1 MFFSFPVY
9 LKWSSPSQV
18 TLGHDWSKNDEKLL
32 QAAEANNVDRLSN
45 LLIKKGLNPLK
56 LDPEGKSAFH
66 VCAMRGS
73 IDCLEILLSHG
84 VDVTVLDGAGLST
97 LHLAA
102 KYGHPECVKRL
113 LQESSPVDLTD
124 TYGRTALHHAAIC
137 GSLSCIYTL
146 CDFKAAVN
154 TKDGNG
160 ATSLI
165 LAAHMS
171 RSELCGFLIEQGAK
185 VDAQDL
191 QGRTALMLACEND
204 SLETVD
210 LLLRAG
216 ADAKITDH
224 LGHSAVHYSMATGN
238 EAVLH
243 LLKSQPIQSPQS
255 SGKPGMSDTKIY
267 LWQAKEFCQLLLL
280 NKVELLLNK
289 INFFSF
295 FCALPVK
302 AEKDFKIPKASPH
315 VGSEKGTPRKRKA
328 PPPPQVVITPSP
340 DPPAPAK
347 EDLPVQT
354 NKGEDEEV
362 FEEIRRLR
370 QERARL
376 LQKIKSLEQL
386 CQSAQ
391 QQESRMTSLEEE
403 LGALQEMLKLKEQE
417 NEVLSA
423 QVSELHGRVQN
434 AGDEDTESQDS
445 QDVDDLLEFP
455 GAEKLLSRMS
465 RTSDDDILSS
475 LQKEVDLL
483 NQENKDLQEKV
494 KMLEMYEKDDTNMEM
509 SSGED
514 FIPVTLYDSLKQ
526 EMDQLQDLY
535 KQAQCEVT
543 ALQELGT
550 TENAGDV
557 ATLKQEY
564 EARIQQLEAALAEA
578 QKSETP
584 NVGDESLVTKY
595 EETLAELERLQEQ
608 VKMSENNSHSP
619 NSEVLEE
626 GKSQISGLSEK
637 LVEKEQM
644 MEELEKKVKELQMEM
659 THMVSLE
666 EYEEMKLSL
675 NYNLEE
681 ISRERAALAES
692 RNTALLEI
700 EKMKSQKSTKDEEED
715 EEEGQEKEDVSE
727 TLAVASSVQEVAVLE
742 AELKEM
748 KNLLEETQK
757 NVQAEKESL
766 TKEIR
771 DLQDQLQ
778 SQYIHKAE
786 YEKLQSK
793 LSTQLQE
800 SSRTLQELRDEL
812 GRAQQDNNKLLR
824 DVDSLKRESVPKAE
838 HLQIKESLE
847 KKVQQFTQEQ
857 ASLDT
862 ELTKLREQKEG
873 SVSKEEHEQTRCSL
887 QVEVNTLTARLSEL
901 TRKHEKTCT
910 EVFQVQREALF
921 MKSEKHAAEAQLAT
935 VEKQLSDL
943 KAESGRVHELH
954 KNIEESNSLVKERD
968 RKITELS
975 KEVFKLK
982 EALGTLSNPLTPI
995 CKQIPARA
1003 DHHELETLK
1012 SRVSVLQGQIQEC
1025 EKKHLSVV
1033 SVYRAHLLSAVQ
1045 GRMDEE
1051 VRVLLL
1057 QILRMHQLGGFAH

>member
-1 MFFSFPVY
+1 MKS
-9 LKWSSPSQV
+9 LKAKFKKNEV

-32 QAAEANNVDRLSN
+32 QAAEANNTDRLSN

-84 VDVTVLDGAGLST
+84 VDVTILDGAGLNA

-124 TYGRTALHHAAIC
+124 TYGRTALHHAAIS

-160 ATSLI
+160 ATPLI

-171 RSELCGFLIEQGAK
+171 RSEICGFLIEQGAK

-216 ADAKITDH
+216 ADARITDH

-243 LLKSQPIQSPQS
+243 LLKSLPIQSPQS
-255 SGKPGMSDTKIY
+255 SGKP
-267 LWQAKEFCQLLLL
+267 
-280 NKVELLLNK
+280 
-289 INFFSF
+289 
-295 FCALPVK
+295 
-302 AEKDFKIPKASPH
+302 EKDFKIPKASPH

-328 PPPPQVVITPSP
+328 PPPPQVVISPSP

-347 EDLPVQT
+347 EELPVQT

-376 LQKIKSLEQL
+376 LQKIKGLEQL

-391 QQESRMTSLEEE
+391 QQESRVTSLEEE

-417 NEVLSA
+417 NEALSA
-423 QVSELHGRVQN
+423 QVSELHRTVQT

-465 RTSDDDILSS
+465 RTSDDDILAS

-494 KMLEMYEKDDTNMEM
+494 KMLETYEKDDTNMEM

-578 QKSETP
+578 QKNETP
-584 NVGDESLVTKY
+584 NVGDECLVTKY
-595 EETLAELERLQEQ
+595 EETLTELERLREQ
-608 VKMSENNSHSP
+608 VKKSENNSHSP

-626 GKSQISGLSEK
+626 GKSQIRGLSEK

-644 MEELEKKVKELQMEM
+644 MEELERKVKELQTEM

-675 NYNLEE
+675 NYQLEE
-681 ISRERAALAES
+681 ISRERVALAES

-700 EKMKSQKSTKDEEED
+700 EKMKSQKNTKDEDED
-715 EEEGQEKEDVSE
+715 EEEGQAKEEVSG

-757 NVQAEKESL
+757 NVQGEKESL

-838 HLQIKESLE
+838 HLQVKESLE
-847 KKVQQFTQEQ
+847 QKVQQLTKEL
-857 ASLDT
+857 ASRDT

-873 SVSKEEHEQTRCSL
+873 SVSKEENEQMRCSL

-910 EVFQVQREALF
+910 EA
-921 MKSEKHAAEAQLAT
+921 
-935 VEKQLSDL
+935 
-943 KAESGRVHELH
+943 
-954 KNIEESNSLVKERD
+954 
-968 RKITELS
+968 
-975 KEVFKLK
+975 
-982 EALGTLSNPLTPI
+982 
-995 CKQIPARA
+995 
-1003 DHHELETLK
+1003 
-1012 SRVSVLQGQIQEC
+1012 C

-1057 QILRMHQLGGFAH
+1057 QILRMHQLGGYAH

>member
-1 MFFSFPVY
+1 MKS
-9 LKWSSPSQV
+9 LKAKFKKNEV

-32 QAAEANNVDRLSN
+32 QAAEANNTDRLSN

-84 VDVTVLDGAGLST
+84 VDVTILDGAGLNA

-113 LQESSPVDLTD
+113 LQ
-124 TYGRTALHHAAIC
+124 
-137 GSLSCIYTL
+137 
-146 CDFKAAVN
+146 
-154 TKDGNG
+154 NG
-160 ATSLI
+160 ATPLI

-171 RSELCGFLIEQGAK
+171 RSEICGFLIEQGAK

-216 ADAKITDH
+216 ADARITDH

-238 EAVLH
+238 EA
-243 LLKSQPIQSPQS
+243 
-255 SGKPGMSDTKIY
+255 
-267 LWQAKEFCQLLLL
+267 
-280 NKVELLLNK
+280 
-289 INFFSF
+289 
-295 FCALPVK
+295 
-302 AEKDFKIPKASPH
+302 
-315 VGSEKGTPRKRKA
+315 
-328 PPPPQVVITPSP
+328 
-340 DPPAPAK
+340 
-347 EDLPVQT
+347 
-354 NKGEDEEV
+354 GEDEEV

-376 LQKIKSLEQL
+376 LQKIKGLEQL

-391 QQESRMTSLEEE
+391 QQESRVTSLEEE
-403 LGALQEMLKLKEQE
+403 VLDLCVDQLGALQEMLKLKEQE
-417 NEVLSA
+417 NEALSA
-423 QVSELHGRVQN
+423 QVSELHRTVQT

-455 GAEKLLSRMS
+455 EKLLSRMS
-465 RTSDDDILSS
+465 RTSDDDILAS

-494 KMLEMYEKDDTNMEM
+494 KMLETYEKDDTNMEM

-578 QKSETP
+578 QKNETP
-584 NVGDESLVTKY
+584 NVGDECLVTKY
-595 EETLAELERLQEQ
+595 EETLTELERLREQ
-608 VKMSENNSHSP
+608 VKKSENNSHSP

-626 GKSQISGLSEK
+626 GKSQIRGLSEK

-644 MEELEKKVKELQMEM
+644 MEELERKVKELQTEM

-675 NYNLEE
+675 NYQLEE
-681 ISRERAALAES
+681 ISRERVALAES

-700 EKMKSQKSTKDEEED
+700 EKMKSQKNTKDEDED
-715 EEEGQEKEDVSE
+715 EEEGQAKEEVSG

-757 NVQAEKESL
+757 NVQGEKESL

-838 HLQIKESLE
+838 HLQESLE
-847 KKVQQFTQEQ
+847 QKVQQLTKEL
-857 ASLDT
+857 ASRDT

-873 SVSKEEHEQTRCSL
+873 SVSKEENEQMRCSL

-995 CKQIPARA
+995 CKQIPAQA

-1012 SRVSVLQGQIQEC
+1012 SRVGVLQGQIQVQYVEWHKNG
-1025 EKKHLSVV
+1025 EEMSLSTIKAVPQDQKCLMIV
-1033 SVYRAHLLSAVQ
+1033 MAAPPCSTAGLKEVTSV
-1045 GRMDEE
+1045 D
-1051 VRVLLL
+1051 
-1057 QILRMHQLGGFAH
+1057 IF